1 MSRNEAKKDAAQR
14 KGGVGARANK
24 PQLNETLDRQGTIG
38 LIPVAKKYEEQKDK
52 KNKDKPGENHLQTN

>member
-14 KGGVGARANK
+14 KDGVGARANK
-24 PQLNETLDRQGTIG
+24 PQLNETFDRQGTIG

-52 KNKDKPGENHLQTN
+52 KNKDKPGENHFQTN